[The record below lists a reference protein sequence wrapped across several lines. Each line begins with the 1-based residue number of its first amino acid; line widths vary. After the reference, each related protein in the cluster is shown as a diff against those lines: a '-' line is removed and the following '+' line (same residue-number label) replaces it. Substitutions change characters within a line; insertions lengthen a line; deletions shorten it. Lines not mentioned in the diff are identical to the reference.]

1 MFGRR
6 SLNFLFYRDFWRMSL
21 LWTSSLLGS
30 YLKLVIDGLSGKT
43 VAFPRLH
50 PDASTRPVCVITGAT
65 SGLGEAAVKC
75 LLDEDFYV
83 ILAGRSSDL
92 LSKIVEELRQMGNVH
107 LKEFVVDLASLDSML
122 KFKESVQ
129 EWLLDS
135 GLHPSIQLLI
145 NNAGILATSQSYTV
159 DGFDRMVGT
168 NYFGAFSLTNLFL
181 PLLKNSYRPSRIV
194 NVTSFTHKSI
204 SSAHISEKMLTVG
217 DLQTFSCSNGY
228 PFARIYEYSKLC
240 LLMFSYELHR
250 QLCISDPLH
259 HVSVTVAD
267 PGVVRTGIMREFP
280 FSISQMAY
288 KVLELAGLLQ
298 SPEIG
303 VSSII
308 DAALAPPDA
317 SGRYFFGGGGRTTKS
332 SALSYNKEL
341 CNELWTCSNK
351 LLHGK
356 LCGMDLHFSAL

>member
-159 DGFDRMVGT
+159 DV
-168 NYFGAFSLTNLFL
+168 
-181 PLLKNSYRPSRIV
+181 
-194 NVTSFTHKSI
+194 